1 MNLEPWRNY
10 SYYAWQ
16 SLGLWFYM
24 SIFGPFLILWLCKS
38 QNTTSLLLKICR
50 ETRTCFQWFLISG
63 KLGFSFREKPVSAKI
78 NVTWHVT
85 VVTAKTTL
93 WTPLTETRHT
103 EVEYFAWKEFISGV
117 VSKVAA
123 VSYREN
129 RRKLFFRIYWL
140 SWVMH
145 FRHVNPLV
153 WSSVAQ

>member
-38 QNTTSLLLKICR
+38 QNTTSLLLKVCR
-50 ETRTCFQWFLISG
+50 ETSTCFQWFLLSV
-63 KLGFSFREKPVSAKI
+63 KLGFSCRKKCQQREMFLGMLLLLLPKQRYELYLH
-78 NVTWHVT
+78 W
-85 VVTAKTTL
+85 KTS
-93 WTPLTETRHT
+93 HT

-145 FRHVNPLV
+145 FRPVNPLV